1 MAKTTLKKKK
11 TSVPTRSVEEV
22 VSELTIIK
30 DQKKLIEQREKE
42 LKDILG
48 EILEGEGVKD
58 SKGSFK
64 LVVGDKLAQ
73 KQARKTV
80 KLNRERAEELFK
92 SLGIWEEVVEIKEE
106 INEDAVEQALLADKF
121 SMEQLEDIT
130 DVKTTYAIVLEDY
143 KPEEDEEMPLIK

>member
-11 TSVPTRSVEEV
+11 TSVPARSVDEV
-22 VSELTIIK
+22 VRELTLIK
-30 DQKKLIEQREKE
+30 DQKKLIEQREGE

-48 EILEGEGVKD
+48 EILEGEGVRD

-80 KLNRERAEELFK
+80 KLNREQMLFP
-92 SLGIWEEVVEIKEE
+92 
-106 INEDAVEQALLADKF
+106 IN
-121 SMEQLEDIT
+121 QLK
-130 DVKTTYAIVLEDY
+130 V
-143 KPEEDEEMPLIK
+143 

>member
-130 DVKTTYAIVLEDY
+130 DVKTTYAIVLGDY